1 MSDIQERLAAL
12 VIRKFG
18 APAGAVTPDVT
29 LEQIGF
35 DSLALIELALS
46 LQEEF
51 GAQVGDD
58 ELSSSD
64 RLVDVADLVAGK
76 AVAVP

>member
-12 VIRKFG
+12 VTRKFG
-18 APAGAVTPDVT
+18 VPAAAATPDAT

-51 GAQVGDD
+51 GAPVGDD